1 MTRFPVRA
9 AVPACA
15 CVLFPVAA
23 LAQSADGTALAPLLS
38 LLPPQWTVYA
48 PAAVGIAS
56 LLDAILPHATAG
68 SWLSV
73 PRSLIT
79 TLAGNVGNAA
89 NAQGQTLPQAI
100 TGLVSRNDTGSTV
113 AGLRGAASPPAL
125 PDTVRRDT
133 EA

>member
-9 AVPACA
+9 VLPACA

-23 LAQSADGTALAPLLS
+23 LAQSADGAALAPLLT

-56 LLDAILPHATAG
+56 LLDALLPHVNAG

-73 PRSLIT
+73 PRALIT
-79 TLAGNVGNAA
+79 TLAGNVGNAT
-89 NAQGQTLPQAI
+89 NAQGQTLPQAVA
-100 TGLVSRNDTGSTV
+100 GLVSRNDAAAPPTASSS
-113 AGLRGAASPPAL
+113 ASPVL